1 MSLAGTERR
10 RHLVTAVIGTFLM
23 LIMGTVLLLGFRFA
37 TQMRTNIIALQTAS
51 TLQNYPEELSHQ
63 LNALRDRL
71 EVRAYSGQALAD
83 LQATVKRFDH
93 ELRVLSASVD
103 ADSPQLGH
111 ALLLWHQYTPVLDPV
126 VNFNGQPYV
135 DSDTTGSSLSREGR
149 EHYAEVKRAQLFAS
163 ENARPLQTQLA
174 NLATSLQRTSSE
186 AATRLRALLM
196 AGVFAALVL
205 AAVAAY
211 FQLSRSRHERVAR
224 EAQEQTRDILKTV
237 REGFFLLD
245 AHYRIGAVWSDA
257 LTRMF
262 SRSDFAG
269 LTFEELLRDLVPA
282 STLGTAMKYIK
293 LLWGDRAHENLMK
306 SINPLGQLEITME
319 NGHGGKETRYLQFD
333 FHRVMGPEGIK
344 HVLCSVG
351 DVTSSVLLAREL
363 HESQENAN
371 AQIDMM
377 VGMMHVDPLQLVSFL
392 DTAETGLKLV
402 NTILKEP
409 ARTDAEFRKKL
420 TGLFRELHTIKGEA
434 SALNLK
440 SVANRVHTLEDMV
453 GECKKKPELSGN
465 DFLPMVLKLDDLL
478 AHLRNVREMAAR
490 LTVLKDTAPGAAAA
504 AATTGTYPAAAM
516 PAARHPAPT
525 ATTGTYP
532 AATAPPPPPPPRAAA
547 PPAPSSPPGGVTTRN
562 ESAPGPAAST
572 APSAA
577 RRVEE
582 LSPALYSMAERL
594 AQDHAKRF
602 RLTLRGL
609 GDVPPPYT
617 ATIKDCLIQML
628 RNAAVHGIE
637 SPDVRLA
644 QAKKDTGSV
653 QVDFRKTSEGY
664 ELVFEDDGAGI
675 APDALKAAAVR
686 RQLISEEDAA
696 LMDTR
701 AAMALIFR
709 PGFSTQDEI
718 SMDAGRG
725 VGMDVVAR
733 SVYALGGKI
742 GVSTHP
748 GKFTRFKIVLPATE
762 AVSTAVA

>member
-10 RHLVTAVIGTFLM
+10 RQLVTASIGTTLM
-23 LIMGTVLLLGFRFA
+23 LVMGLALIWGFRLA
-37 TQMRTNIIALQTAS
+37 THMRTSIVALQTAS
-51 TLQNYPEELSHQ
+51 TLQNYPEEISHQ

-83 LQATVKRFDH
+83 LQGTVKRFDH

-111 ALLLWHQYTPVLDPV
+111 ALLLWNQYAPVLEPV
-126 VNFNGQPYV
+126 VSFTGQPYV
-135 DSDTTGSSLSREGR
+135 DSDTAGSSLSREGR
-149 EHYAEVKRAQLFAS
+149 EHYAAVKRAQLFAS

-174 NLATSLQRTSSE
+174 NLATSLQRTSSD
-186 AATRLRALLM
+186 AATRLRSLLM
-196 AGVFAALVL
+196 GGVFAALVL
-205 AAVAAY
+205 AVVAAY
-211 FQLSRSRHERVAR
+211 FQLSRSRHERAAR

-245 AHYRIGAVWSDA
+245 AHYRIGSVWSEA

-262 SRSDFAG
+262 GRNDFAG
-269 LTFEELLRDLVPA
+269 LTFEELLEDLVPQ
-282 STLGTAMKYIK
+282 STLSTAVKYIK

-306 SINPLGQLEITME
+306 SINPLGQLEITMD

-363 HESQENAN
+363 HDSHENAD
-371 AQIDMM
+371 AQLDMM
-377 VGMMHVDPLQLVSFL
+377 LGLMHVDPLQLISFL
-392 DTAETGLKLV
+392 DSADAGLKLV
-402 NTILKEP
+402 NTILREP

-420 TGLFRELHTIKGEA
+420 SGLFRELHAIKGEA

-440 SVANRVHTLEDMV
+440 SVASRVHTLEDMV

-465 DFLPMVLKLDDLL
+465 DFLPMVLKLDELL
-478 AHLRNVREMAAR
+478 AHLRSVREMAAR
-490 LTVLKDTAPGAAAA
+490 LTVLKDTMPGTAAAA
-504 AATTGTYPAAAM
+504 APQ
-516 PAARHPAPT
+516 P
-525 ATTGTYP
+525 
-532 AATAPPPPPPPRAAA
+532 ATAPPAADVESADAAPSASAAA
-547 PPAPSSPPGGVTTRN
+547 SRTGTPAGK
-562 ESAPGPAAST
+562 SA
-572 APSAA
+572 APERAA

-582 LSPALYSMAERL
+582 LSPTLHSMAERL

-602 RLTLRGL
+602 RLTLSGL
-609 GDVPPPYT
+609 ADVPGAYA

-637 SPDVRLA
+637 APEVRRALA
-644 QAKKDTGSV
+644 KRDTGSV
-653 QVDFRKTSEGY
+653 RVDFRRMPDGY
-664 ELVFEDDGAGI
+664 ELLFEDDGGGI
-675 APDALKAAAVR
+675 APETLKAAAVQ
-686 RQLISEEDAA
+686 RQLITEEDAA

-709 PGFSTQDEI
+709 PGFSTQEEI

-748 GKFTRFKIVLPATE
+748 GKFTRFKIVLPAAE
-762 AVSTAVA
+762 PASTAVA